1 VERARINVQRR
12 LKDTLESVAAADAAL
27 GRYLQATVKT
37 GTFCS
42 FMPI

>member
-1 VERARINVQRR
+1 VQRR
-12 LKDTLESVAAADAAL
+12 LKDTIESVTAVDGAL

-42 FMPI
+42 FMPF